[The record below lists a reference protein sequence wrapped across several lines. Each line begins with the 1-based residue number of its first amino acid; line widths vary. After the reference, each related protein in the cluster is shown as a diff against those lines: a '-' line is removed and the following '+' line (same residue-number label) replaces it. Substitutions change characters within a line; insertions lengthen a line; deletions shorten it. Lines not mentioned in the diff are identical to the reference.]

1 MICFA
6 QVNNDCG
13 CDIDDNGDYSCQ
25 YAAGSSGIS
34 LQCYI
39 GQQNLTADVEGR
51 VRIMKDAVEEAYEH
65 SNKDDSV
72 LKIFNAPEFYWRGPD
87 GAYQLSSIYDNLEV
101 DGFNPFNEIGRALED
116 IVQQDRFK
124 DWLFIFGTVIAMNE
138 SYQDPSG
145 MRQKQ
150 MTF

>member
-1 MICFA
+1 MSWYIQNTCLICFA

-72 LKIFNAPEFYWRGPD
+72 LKIFNAPEFYWRGLTVPIN
-87 GAYQLSSIYDNLEV
+87 YP
-101 DGFNPFNEIGRALED
+101 PFMI
-116 IVQQDRFK
+116 I
-124 DWLFIFGTVIAMNE
+124 
-138 SYQDPSG
+138 
-145 MRQKQ
+145 
-150 MTF
+150 